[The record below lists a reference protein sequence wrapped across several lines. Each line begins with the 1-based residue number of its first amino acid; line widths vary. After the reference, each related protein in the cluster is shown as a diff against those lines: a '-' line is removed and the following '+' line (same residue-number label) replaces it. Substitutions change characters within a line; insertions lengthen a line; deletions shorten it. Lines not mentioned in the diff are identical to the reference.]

1 MHDRLEAVGGG
12 LTVDAS
18 PGRGTRIAFSVPS
31 AGYGSEDSSRG
42 DGDGVVGAGS
52 A

>member
-1 MHDRLEAVGGG
+1 MRDRVEAVGGE
-12 LTVDAS
+12 LIVDAA

-31 AGYGSEDSSRG
+31 AGYGHEDASRD
-42 DGDGVVGAGS
+42 DGDVGAER